1 MIAFLLIF
9 NLIQFILCQHQQKPL
24 PSPSFGRVFNK
35 SMKTRSFDN
44 NLSACSDLAS
54 YGFIQRAGTNKYYAI
69 ADIQMNWID
78 AENYCQSFGAHL
90 PVAASASDTN
100 FFRWF
105 VGGKFMNPSYSYY
118 NAYII
123 EASGYWLGLYKSFE
137 TNSWRWIDDSPLTF
151 SDWDKNFIR
160 PQPEGGL
167 MYFAF
172 DKYEINP
179 SPGHKGWHD
188 CKQACGD
195 DLLGG
200 HLCSRAGTNKYYAI
214 ADIQMNWIDAENYCQ
229 SFGAHLPVA
238 ASASDTNFFRWFVG
252 GKFMNPSYE
261 YKKGYAKMPWSGYWL
276 GLYKS
281 FETKSWR
288 WIDDS
293 PLTFSDWDKTFSLEG
308 HNYFAFDKYEI
319 NPSPGHK
326 GWYVLAFTAVLIKT

>member
-24 PSPSFGRVFNK
+24 PSPSFGRIFNK

-44 NLSACSDLAS
+44 NLSACSDPAS

-118 NAYII
+118 NGYII
-123 EASGYWLGLYKSFE
+123 Y
-137 TNSWRWIDDSPLTF
+137 
-151 SDWDKNFIR
+151 
-160 PQPEGGL
+160 
-167 MYFAF
+167 
-172 DKYEINP
+172 
-179 SPGHKGWHD
+179 
-188 CKQACGD
+188 
-195 DLLGG
+195 
-200 HLCSRAGTNKYYAI
+200 
-214 ADIQMNWIDAENYCQ
+214 
-229 SFGAHLPVA
+229 
-238 ASASDTNFFRWFVG
+238 
-252 GKFMNPSYE
+252 
-261 YKKGYAKMPWSGYWL
+261 PWSGYWL

-293 PLTFSDWDKTFSLEG
+293 PFTYFNWNWNEPNDEHGVENFGMDFYSISQKNHTGWNDWTMLG
-308 HNYFAFDKYEI
+308 YNI
-319 NPSPGHK
+319 
-326 GWYVLAFTAVLIKT
+326 VLCELKC